1 MDLLE
6 AARGVLEP
14 LGFEVLEVRQSS
26 SGRARKSRVLVRIDR
41 QDEGVVSMEDVSLA
55 SEVFALELDRL
66 DPIESAYLLEVE
78 SPGAERPLRTARHFE
93 RFHDLLARVKTAD
106 DTFTGRITSVEE
118 DAVTFLVDGAERR
131 VRLADLNGA
140 WLAEWPSEPR

>member
-14 LGFEVLEVRQSS
+14 LGFEVLEVRLST
-26 SGRARKSRVLVRIDR
+26 SGRSRKGRVLVRIDR
-41 QDEGVVSMEDVSLA
+41 LDEAAVSVEDVSLA

-66 DPIESAYLLEVE
+66 DPIDSAYLLEVE
-78 SPGAERPLRTARHFE
+78 SPGAERPLKTTRHFE
-93 RFHDLLARVKTAD
+93 RFHDLLTKVRSGGE
-106 DTFTGRITSVEE
+106 TFTGRIRQVA
-118 DAVTFLVDGAERR
+118 DGVVTFEVDGENRE
-131 VRLADLNGA
+131 LAISDLEGA